1 MVIDALTADA
11 ILHIKTC
18 RWIIYARVYVHTD
31 LHQSM
36 AEEEMYS
43 VENLMPA
50 CRQCNLYKSTLP
62 LEVFRDRIRS
72 VLWANLKKEFNY
84 RLALKYGLIEEH
96 DVPITFFFENF

>member
-1 MVIDALTADA
+1 MEGYEALISAA
-11 ILHIKTC
+11 LVLVLVFSFFF
-18 RWIIYARVYVHTD
+18 RIIQVD
-31 LHQSM
+31 GESM

-50 CRQCNLYKSTLP
+50 CRQCNFYKSTLP